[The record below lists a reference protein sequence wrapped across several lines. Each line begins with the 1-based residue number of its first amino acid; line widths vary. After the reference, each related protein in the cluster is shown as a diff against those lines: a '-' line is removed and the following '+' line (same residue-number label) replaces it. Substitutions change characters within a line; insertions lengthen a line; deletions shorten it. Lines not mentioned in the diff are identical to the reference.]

1 MDEDA
6 SAVPVDRLMRGFLE
20 AVSPAFANGWAVH
33 VGGAPAYAYAALDG
47 EILGTARADGNRPD
61 LMEVA
66 ARETFA
72 AGAFMILF
80 DRLVAPA
87 EQARVEV
94 HTINQPGPLPRLG
107 ELPGDTWP
115 LQQIFILGS
124 PRSGTSEL
132 GATLVREFSL
142 HWTGEFHAAP
152 RFAEQAALLA
162 PGPGDEAVAHFASH
176 RQPIDTLR
184 EGARLTYFAVHGSA
198 SFLDKSPG
206 VGMIRA
212 APFLAGCFEAAKFI
226 HPRRNGVS
234 NVLSRIA
241 KFGGS
246 FDKHCAD
253 WAAAMQEWA
262 RVREQLPHYLDIAQE
277 DMQDQPDATAAA
289 IATYLDAPSH
299 AARIADQLRAGRR
312 EQTGAGVGRTR
323 LADTGWTP
331 EERAIFLRI
340 CGPTMRRYGYGR

>member
-1 MDEDA
+1 
-6 SAVPVDRLMRGFLE
+6 MRGFLE
-20 AVSPAFANGWAVH
+20 AVSPAFANGWAGY
-33 VGGAPAYAYAALDG
+33 VGGAPAYVHAVLDG
-47 EILGTARADGNRPD
+47 EILGAARANGERPD
-61 LMEVA
+61 LMEAA
-66 ARETFA
+66 ARENFS
-72 AGAFMILF
+72 AGAYMILF
-80 DRLVAPA
+80 NRTSPP
-87 EQARVEV
+87 EQQARVQI
-94 HTINQPGPLPRLG
+94 HAINQDGPLPRLPD
-107 ELPGDTWP
+107 LQTDIWP
-115 LQQIFILGS
+115 IRQIFILGS
-124 PRSGTSEL
+124 PRCGTSEL

-142 HWTGEFHAAP
+142 RWTGEFHTAP
-152 RFAEQAALLA
+152 RFAGLAALLE
-162 PGPGDEAVAHFASH
+162 PGAGDEAVAHVSNCG
-176 RQPIDTLR
+176 RPIDALR
-184 EGARLTYFAVHGSA
+184 EQARLTYYAVHGSA

-206 VGMIRA
+206 VAMIRA
-212 APFLAGCFEAAKFI
+212 APFLAGCFETGKFI
-226 HPRRNGVS
+226 HLRRNGVS

-246 FDKHCAD
+246 FDEHCAD

-312 EQTGAGVGRTR
+312 EHTGAGVGRTR

-340 CGPTMRRYGYGR
+340 CGPTMRRYGYGW